1 MISEN
6 IDKMIMSS
14 VKDGDKITAGVY
26 RLLKNEFLKHNT
38 AKNAKPLDD
47 ATEISIIQKMVKQ
60 RLESVKAYIDGNRP
74 ELAAIEQQEA
84 DLLSELLPSIPTEE
98 DIEKYI
104 KANYP
109 NGIENFTDMVADETI
124 TTDCEELFNWL
135 TEKNHPVLG
144 MEPLM

>member
-109 NGIENFTDMVADETI
+109 NGIEKKDMGKSIKEIKDKLTGADGKMVSEI
-124 TTDCEELFNWL
+124 VRKHLL
-135 TEKNHPVLG
+135 S
-144 MEPLM
+144 